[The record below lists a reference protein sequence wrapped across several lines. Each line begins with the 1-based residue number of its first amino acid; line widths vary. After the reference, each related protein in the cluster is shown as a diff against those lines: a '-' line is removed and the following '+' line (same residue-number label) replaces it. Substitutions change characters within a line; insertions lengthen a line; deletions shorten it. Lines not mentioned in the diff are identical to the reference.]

1 MPTEEDSAHAN
12 DDSDPE
18 AGRSR
23 ILYDNSAESD
33 LAEAEDGDNMSE
45 PEEVRRA
52 WEELVIIQREQQRY
66 SDIKLDLVQD
76 LEEFKARQKY
86 LEDVSC

>member
-1 MPTEEDSAHAN
+1 MPTEEDSAAAN

-18 AGRSR
+18 AGGRSR

-33 LAEAEDGDNMSE
+33 LAEAEEGEAMSE

-52 WEELVIIQREQQRY
+52 WEELVIIQREQQR
-66 SDIKLDLVQD
+66 
-76 LEEFKARQKY
+76 
-86 LEDVSC
+86 

>member
-52 WEELVIIQREQQRY
+52 WEELVIIQREQQR
-66 SDIKLDLVQD
+66 
-76 LEEFKARQKY
+76 
-86 LEDVSC
+86 

>member
-1 MPTEEDSAHAN
+1 MPTEEDSAAAN

-18 AGRSR
+18 APGRSR

-33 LAEAEDGDNMSE
+33 LAEAEEGDTMSE

-52 WEELVIIQREQQRY
+52 WEELVIIQREQQR
-66 SDIKLDLVQD
+66 
-76 LEEFKARQKY
+76 
-86 LEDVSC
+86 